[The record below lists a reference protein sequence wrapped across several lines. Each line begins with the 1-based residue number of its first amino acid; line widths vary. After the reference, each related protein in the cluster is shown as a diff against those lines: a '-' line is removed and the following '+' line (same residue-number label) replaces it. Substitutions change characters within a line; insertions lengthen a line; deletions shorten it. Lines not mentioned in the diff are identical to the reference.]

1 VIVVGLMSGTSHDSI
16 DAAAARVTMA
26 DATVHLEPL
35 GTVEVAYPPALR
47 ADLVAALPP
56 SPTTVEALCRLD
68 TQIGQAFAEVAARA
82 VDELCGGSA
91 DLVVSHGQTLFHWVE
106 GGAVA
111 GTLQVGQPAWVAEC
125 TGTTVV
131 SDLRARDVAAGGQGA
146 PLVSAFDVLWLH
158 DRPGVAVALNL
169 GGIANVTV
177 VAAGRDPVAFDTG
190 PANALVDAAVVRL
203 TGGAQAFDRDGA
215 LAAAGTVDED
225 LLARLL
231 DEPYYA
237 RPAPKT
243 TGKELF
249 HPGYL
254 DQIFAAAAA
263 TTAAEHGAG
272 GAAADG
278 AAADGASAS
287 SAAQPSP
294 GADLVAT
301 LTELTAR
308 TVADAVLAHGATS
321 VVASGGGTRN
331 PVLMARL
338 AAHLPGVEVLTS
350 DDLGIPSQ
358 AKEALAFAVLG
369 FLTVHGVPA
378 SVASCTGARGARVLG
393 SITPGDVWPPAQ
405 AAVAPPARLV
415 VGASAQPAAPGTAAS
430 PAAAGPA
437 VASPATASPAA
448 VSTSVTVPSALAE
461 DQR

>member
-1 VIVVGLMSGTSHDSI
+1 MIVVGLMSGTSHDSI

-91 DLVVSHGQTLFHWVE
+91 DLVVSHGQTLFHWVD

-111 GTLQVGQPAWVAEC
+111 GTLQVGQPAWVAER

-158 DRPGVAVALNL
+158 GRPGVTVALNL

-203 TGGAQAFDRDGA
+203 TGGAEAFDRDGA

-254 DQIFAAAAA
+254 DEIFAAAAA
-263 TTAAEHGAG
+263 TAAAEHGAG
-272 GAAADG
+272 G

-308 TVADAVLAHGATS
+308 TVADAILAHGATS

-369 FLTVHGVPA
+369 VLTVHGVPA

-393 SITPGDVWPPAQ
+393 SITPGDAWPPAQ
-405 AAVAPPARLV
+405 AAVAPPVRLV
-415 VGASAQPAAPGTAAS
+415 VGAPPQPAAPGTDAS
-430 PAAAGPA
+430 PVVAGPA
-437 VASPATASPAA
+437 AASPAA
-448 VSTSVTVPSALAE
+448 VSTSGTVPSALAE